1 MKPVVLS
8 CICLVLLLL
17 GTASFAAPASKKG
30 TESSSESVES
40 NESSSKETT
49 VQGNNAAEVTEE
61 DTNTAQEV
69 MTVPENS
76 VNGTVK
82 LEQPT
87 KPVDQTTTIVAKS
100 SGSTNAAPV
109 PELTKVDE
117 KPETTVVE
125 SVEFGSGVVKEDSV
139 KAVAVGA
146 ETAPETSVK
155 KVSDV
160 EVSTVAK
167 EDVVTRTLETEEQVR
182 PTQPEVQVTE
192 VTQKVNDLPTV
203 EVTVTLAERESVDL
217 RVETNEPVP
226 VTTETDVVATDS
238 VAADA

>member
-1 MKPVVLS
+1 
-8 CICLVLLLL
+8 
-17 GTASFAAPASKKG
+17 KG

-49 VQGNNAAEVTEE
+49 VEGNNAAEVTEE

-69 MTVPENS
+69 TVPENS

-87 KPVDQTTTIVAKS
+87 KPVDQTTTVVAKS
-100 SGSTNAAPV
+100 SVSTNAAPV
-109 PELTKVDE
+109 PELTK
-117 KPETTVVE
+117 
-125 SVEFGSGVVKEDSV
+125 
-139 KAVAVGA
+139 
-146 ETAPETSVK
+146 
-155 KVSDV
+155 
-160 EVSTVAK
+160 
-167 EDVVTRTLETEEQVR
+167 EQVR
-182 PTQPEVQVTE
+182 PTQPKVEVTE

-226 VTTETDVVATDS
+226 VTTDS
-238 VAADA
+238 VAAEV

>member
-49 VQGNNAAEVTEE
+49 VEGNNAAEVTEE
-61 DTNTAQEV
+61 DTNTAHEV
-69 MTVPENS
+69 MVPENS

-87 KPVDQTTTIVAKS
+87 KTVDQTTTVVAKS

-117 KPETTVVE
+117 KPETSVVE
-125 SVEFGSGVVKEDSV
+125 SVEFGSGVVKEDSA

-146 ETAPETSVK
+146 ETTPETSVK

-182 PTQPEVQVTE
+182 PTQPKVEVTE

-238 VAADA
+238 VAADV

>member
-49 VQGNNAAEVTEE
+49 VEGNNAAEVTEE
-61 DTNTAQEV
+61 DTNTAHEV
-69 MTVPENS
+69 TVPENS

-87 KPVDQTTTIVAKS
+87 KTVDQTTTVVAKS

-146 ETAPETSVK
+146 ETAPEASVK

-182 PTQPEVQVTE
+182 STQPKVEVTE

-238 VAADA
+238 VAADV

>member
-1 MKPVVLS
+1 
-8 CICLVLLLL
+8 
-17 GTASFAAPASKKG
+17 KG

-49 VQGNNAAEVTEE
+49 VEGNNVAEVTDE
-61 DTNTAQEV
+61 DTNTAHEV
-69 MTVPENS
+69 TVPENS

-87 KPVDQTTTIVAKS
+87 KTVDQTTTTVAKS

-109 PELTKVDE
+109 PELTK
-117 KPETTVVE
+117 
-125 SVEFGSGVVKEDSV
+125 
-139 KAVAVGA
+139 
-146 ETAPETSVK
+146 
-155 KVSDV
+155 
-160 EVSTVAK
+160 
-167 EDVVTRTLETEEQVR
+167 EQVR
-182 PTQPEVQVTE
+182 STQPKVEVTE

-226 VTTETDVVATDS
+226 VTTDS
-238 VAADA
+238 VAADV